1 MIRSAALVLVAC
13 CGAVLAAPADTSSDG
28 RWRVEGQGGAVVVFD
43 GGQPV
48 KTLPARGLS
57 GSDAGTVSAVR
68 YLSQRR
74 SFVIAFDTLPELWEL
89 SVDPNAP
96 PIHDG
101 LVHDYRMGEAI
112 AAPGFLG
119 VRRSLLSAPAHA
131 LAIDA
136 GNNAHVLARSAG
148 AWWLVNLDIRRAI
161 TRFEVGANPALGGQ
175 GER

>member
-1 MIRSAALVLVAC
+1 MLAVC
-13 CGAVLAAPADTSSDG
+13 CGITLAAPADESTDG
-28 RWRVEGQGGAVVVFD
+28 RWRVEGQGSAIVVFD
-43 GGQPV
+43 AGQPV
-48 KTLPARGLS
+48 KTLPARALAG
-57 GSDAGTVSAVR
+57 GDASAVSAVR
-68 YLSQRR
+68 WLPQRR

-119 VRRSLLSAPAHA
+119 VRRTRLDAPVRSL
-131 LAIDA
+131 DA
-136 GNNAHVLARSAG
+136 DARG
-148 AWWLVNLDIRRAI
+148 AAYLTVHTADARLVVNLDVRRVI
-161 TRFEVGANPALGGQ
+161 ERQPQ

>member
-1 MIRSAALVLVAC
+1 MSRSAGLALAAC
-13 CGAVLAAPADTSSDG
+13 CGLALAAPADESSDG
-28 RWRVEGQGGAVVVFD
+28 RWRVEGRGSAVVVFD
-43 GGQPV
+43 TGQPV
-48 KTLPARGLS
+48 KTLPARALS
-57 GSDAGTVSAVR
+57 GENASAVSAVR
-68 YLSQRR
+68 WLPQRR

-96 PIHDG
+96 PLHDG
-101 LVHDYRMGEAI
+101 LVHDFRMGEAI

-119 VRRSLLSAPAHA
+119 ARRSVLATPVRA

-136 GNNAHVLARSAG
+136 GNNAHVLARSAQ

-161 TRFEVGANPALGGQ
+161 TRFETDANPALESQ